1 MNVQLYWKYLVGL
14 FIYAIVLNIPFLI
27 YIDAISNAITSF
39 FSIHETDNSVG
50 YFIYSM
56 MILIQLPLVS
66 HFTKSTL
73 YDILYVVTCI
83 LVAVLNPFSFIT
95 TPYQPWYLFVVTAI
109 VFFCLKLSFTIV
121 TVALLILLAVLSS
134 NEILSFYYKSSYAF
148 LAYFLL
154 YLIGYA
160 KSFIDLDPARLELI
174 LAMIRQFFN
183 PVTNFFDRMYQVI
196 KQFGIDCLSINP
208 FFLCTFAVF
217 IGFAL
222 FHLYIRTISKQA
234 YGGTMLV
241 HKPIPLD
248 TVTSY
253 SVPVNYHYTLSFW
266 FYIHPTPPSYSPSAT
281 EYTTLLL
288 HGDNV
293 LISYNGQ
300 QNKIRVRLKDDTMVT
315 RTVPLQKW
323 NHMTLIYQNGMMD
336 IFMNGKLIESETWV
350 PHTLTNELLIG
361 ANKGIHGDIC
371 NVLYYDK
378 VMTHAFV
385 QSLYHDFKKKNP
397 PIV

>member
-27 YIDAISNAITSF
+27 YLDAISNAITSF
-39 FSIHETDNSVG
+39 FSVREKDNSVG
-50 YFIYSM
+50 YLIYSM
-56 MILIQLPLVS
+56 MILIQLPLANQV
-66 HFTKSTL
+66 TKNTL
-73 YDILYVVTCI
+73 YQVLYVVTCI
-83 LVAVLNPFSFIT
+83 LVAVLNPFSFLT
-95 TPYQPWYLFVVTAI
+95 TPYQPWYLFV
-109 VFFCLKLSFTIV
+109 LSILLFVCMPLAFTIV
-121 TVALLILLAVLSS
+121 KVALLVLLTALSS
-134 NEILSFYYKSSYAF
+134 NEILSFYYKPSYAF

-154 YLIGYA
+154 YMIGYG
-160 KSFIDLDPARLELI
+160 KSFIDFDPARLQLI
-174 LAMIRQFFN
+174 IAMIKKFFT
-183 PVTNFFDRMYQVI
+183 PVTNLFDAMYQVV
-196 KQFGIDCLSINP
+196 KKFVLDCLSISP
-208 FFLCTFAVF
+208 FFLWSFAII

-222 FHLYIRTISKQA
+222 FHLYIRTISKQS
-234 YGGTMLV
+234 YGGSTLV
-241 HKPIPLD
+241 HNPIPLD
-248 TVTSY
+248 KVTTY
-253 SVPVNYHYTLSFW
+253 PVPVNYHYTLSFW

-288 HGDNV
+288 HGENV
-293 LISYNGQ
+293 LIAYNGQ
-300 QNKIRVRLKDDTMVT
+300 QNKIRVRLKDDDMVT

-323 NHMTLIYQNGMMD
+323 NHMALIYQNGMMD
-336 IFMNGKLIESETWV
+336 IFMNGTLIESESWV

-361 ANKGIHGDIC
+361 ANKGIHGKIC

>member
-39 FSIHETDNSVG
+39 FSIREKDNSVG
-50 YFIYSM
+50 YLIYSI

-66 HFTKSTL
+66 HFTKNTL
-73 YDILYVVTCI
+73 YDILYVVICI
-83 LVAVLNPFSFIT
+83 LIAVLNPFSFIT
-95 TPYQPWYLFVVTAI
+95 TPYQPWYLFVFSI
-109 VFFCLKLSFTIV
+109 LLFLCLPLAFTIIKV
-121 TVALLILLAVLSS
+121 VLLVLLTVVST
-134 NEILSFYYKSSYAF
+134 NEIISFYYKSTYAF

-154 YLIGYA
+154 YIIGYG
-160 KSFIDLDPARLELI
+160 KSFIEFDPVRLQRIIDALKE
-174 LAMIRQFFN
+174 FFK
-183 PVTNFFDRMYQVI
+183 PVSDFFYSFYQVI
-196 KQFGIDCLSINP
+196 KQFVMDCLSISP
-208 FFLCTFAVF
+208 FFLFTFAVV

-222 FHLYIRTISKQA
+222 FHLYIRTISKRA
-234 YGGTMLV
+234 YGGSTLV

-248 TVTSY
+248 IVTTY
-253 SVPVNYHYTLSFW
+253 PVPVNYHYTLSFW

-288 HGDNV
+288 HGENV
-293 LISYNGQ
+293 LIAYNGKE
-300 QNKIRVRLKDDTMVT
+300 NKIRVKLKDDDMVT

-323 NHMTLIYQNGMMD
+323 NHMALIYQNGIMD
-336 IFMNGKLIESETWV
+336 IFMNGKLIESESWV

-361 ANKGIHGDIC
+361 ANKGIHGEIC

>member
-1 MNVQLYWKYLVGL
+1 MNIQLYWKYLVGL

-39 FSIHETDNSVG
+39 FSVHETDNSVG
-50 YFIYSM
+50 YLIYSI

-95 TPYQPWYLFVVTAI
+95 TPYQPWYLFVLSI
-109 VFFCLKLSFTIV
+109 LLFLCLPLAFTIIKV
-121 TVALLILLAVLSS
+121 VLLVLLTVVST
-134 NEILSFYYKSSYAF
+134 NEILSFYYKSTYAF

-154 YLIGYA
+154 YSIGYG
-160 KSFIDLDPARLELI
+160 KSFIEVDPDRLQKIINALKE
-174 LAMIRQFFN
+174 FFK
-183 PVTNFFDRMYQVI
+183 PVSGVFYSVYQVV
-196 KQFGIDCLSINP
+196 KQFIIDCLTISP
-208 FFLCTFAVF
+208 FFLFTFAVV
-217 IGFAL
+217 IGFGV
-222 FHLYIRTISKQA
+222 FHLYIRTISKRA
-234 YGGTMLV
+234 YGGSTLV

-248 TVTSY
+248 IVTTY
-253 SVPVNYHYTLSFW
+253 PVPVNYHYTLSFW

-288 HGDNV
+288 HGENI
-293 LISYNGQ
+293 LIAYNGQ
-300 QNKIRVRLKDDTMVT
+300 ENKIRVKLKDDNMVT

-323 NHMTLIYQNGMMD
+323 NHMALIYQNGIMD
-336 IFMNGKLIESETWV
+336 IFMNGKLIESESWV

-361 ANKGIHGDIC
+361 ANKGIHGEIC

-385 QSLYHDFKKKNP
+385 QSLYNDFKKKNP

>member
-27 YIDAISNAITSF
+27 YLDAISNSITSF
-39 FSIHETDNSVG
+39 FSVREKDNSVG
-50 YFIYSM
+50 YLIYSI

-83 LVAVLNPFSFIT
+83 LIAVLNPFSFIT
-95 TPYQPWYLFVVTAI
+95 TPYQPWYLFVLTI
-109 VFFCLKLSFTIV
+109 LLFLCLPLAYTIIKV
-121 TVALLILLAVLSS
+121 VLLILLTVVST
-134 NEILSFYYKSSYAF
+134 NEILSFYYKSTYAF

-154 YLIGYA
+154 YIIGYG
-160 KSFIDLDPARLELI
+160 KSFIDFDPDQLQQIIDALKE
-174 LAMIRQFFN
+174 FFK
-183 PVTNFFDRMYQVI
+183 PVYGFFYSVYQTV
-196 KQFGIDCLSINP
+196 KQFIMDCLTMSP
-208 FFLCTFAVF
+208 FFLFTFAVV

-222 FHLYIRTISKQA
+222 FHLYIRAISKQS
-234 YGGTMLV
+234 YGGSTLV

-248 TVTSY
+248 IVTTY
-253 SVPVNYHYTLSFW
+253 PVPVNYHYTLSFW
-266 FYIHPTPPSYSPSAT
+266 FYIYPTPPSHSPSAT

-288 HGDNV
+288 HGENV

-300 QNKIRVRLKDDTMVT
+300 ENKIRVRLKDDDMVT

-323 NHMTLIYQNGMMD
+323 NHMALIYQNGMMD
-336 IFMNGKLIESETWV
+336 IFMNGKLIESESWV

-361 ANKGIHGDIC
+361 ASKGIHGKIC